1 MLLQAGANCVSMT
14 VFQNVW
20 GDRYIGL
27 QWENLRGKASGP
39 LGVWDL
45 RAAISQGNQPLN
57 CLGISDNKFTWTS
70 CFWSQKIW
78 INIHI
83 FLFDFSIIWF
93 KDGYKLQVQLDQ
105 SIMIFHESNR
115 RWIEG
120 KLNWDKLKGVEVNEW
135 DSFSGAGKK
144 SPINSHQPPM
154 CHQSRKSLPHPQL
167 LHYLK
172 HSIESNKFQKSFK

>member
-1 MLLQAGANCVSMT
+1 MFEGT
-14 VFQNVW
+14 DVW
-20 GDRYIGL
+20 GSSGRIWGKSK
-27 QWENLRGKASGP
+27 WATGSLRFGG
-39 LGVWDL
+39 
-45 RAAISQGNQPLN
+45 AAISQGNQPLN

-70 CFWSQKIW
+70 CFWSHKIW

-93 KDGYKLQVQLDQ
+93 KEGYKLQVQLDQ

-120 KLNWDKLKGVEVNEW
+120 RLNWDKLKGVEVNEW

-144 SPINSHQPPM
+144 FPINSHQPPR

-172 HSIESNKFQKSFK
+172 HPIESNKFQKSFK